1 MCPNGRY
8 LHVPPQEPDSN
19 WDNQGFEIP
28 WWQNDSRYSIGK
40 LTARTR
46 QIRIINTLT
55 KQDEIIEVASEE
67 SLNEILDRY
76 SQYNI
81 HAASYTW
88 KRLGKVLDMSK
99 NLEQNGIE
107 DEREEMIKL
116 GMKLDDYIPAIHL
129 YFNDDL
135 TIA

>member
-8 LHVPPQEPDSN
+8 LHVPPTTPNSDWDPDFSV
-19 WDNQGFEIP
+19 P
-28 WWQNDSRYSIGK
+28 WWADDARYCIGK
-40 LTARTR
+40 LTTRTR
-46 QIRIINTLT
+46 VIRVVNTLT
-55 KQDEIIEVASEE
+55 KHDDKIEVASEE

-76 SQYNI
+76 ADTNA

-88 KRLGKVLDMSK
+88 KRLGKVLDMSQ
-99 NLEQNGIE
+99 NLDANGIA
-107 DEREEMIKL
+107 DEREELVELNIP
-116 GMKLDDYIPAIHL
+116 DDEYIPAIHL